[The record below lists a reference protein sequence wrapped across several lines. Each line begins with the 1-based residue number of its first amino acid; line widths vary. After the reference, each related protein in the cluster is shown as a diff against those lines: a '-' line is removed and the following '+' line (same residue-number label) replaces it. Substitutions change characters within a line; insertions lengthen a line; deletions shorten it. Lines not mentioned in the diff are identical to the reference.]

1 MARGVLLI
9 GAIAW
14 LLGGVAGLAIAAV
27 GTERLEELLPP
38 LSIDTDALR
47 GAVTAV
53 GAGLAAVGI
62 GHVVVLIGLGSG
74 KRWGSAAAI
83 LLSAVLAATFV
94 ALGAS
99 AATSAVATPEMAP
112 TLSAAANGAGV
123 TALAYAL
130 VTLRL
135 VSDRRA
141 ESAT

>member
-1 MARGVLLI
+1 MARGVLLA

-14 LLGGVAGLAIAAV
+14 LLGGIAGLAIAAV
-27 GTERLEELLPP
+27 GTERLEGVLPP

-53 GAGLAAVGI
+53 GAGLMVVGAA
-62 GHVVVLIGLGSG
+62 HMVVLIGLGSR

-83 LLSAVLAATFV
+83 LLSAALAATFV

-112 TLSAAANGAGV
+112 MLLVAAVVAGV
-123 TALAYAL
+123 AALGYA
-130 VTLRL
+130 VVALRL
-135 VSDRRA
+135 VSERRA
-141 ESAT
+141 GSAV

>member
-1 MARGVLLI
+1 MARGVLLT

-47 GAVTAV
+47 GAVTTV
-53 GAGLAAVGI
+53 GAGLVLVGF
-62 GHVVVLIGLGSG
+62 GHVVVLRGLGSG

-83 LLSAVLAATFV
+83 LLSAVLAATFL

-112 TLSAAANGAGV
+112 TLSVAAIGAGV
-123 TALAYAL
+123 AALAYAV

>member
-1 MARGVLLI
+1 VARGVLLA

-14 LLGGVAGLAIAAV
+14 LLGGIAGLAIAAV
-27 GTERLEELLPP
+27 GTERLEGVLPP

-53 GAGLAAVGI
+53 GAGLMVVGAAHMVA
-62 GHVVVLIGLGSG
+62 LIGLGSR

-112 TLSAAANGAGV
+112 MLLVAAMVAGV
-123 TALAYAL
+123 AALGYAV

-135 VSDRRA
+135 VSERRA
-141 ESAT
+141 GSAV